1 VNVQTFILSFSFAF
15 AQSIAKSVSRC
26 TAARKTFSAGSWPA
40 IEATGKRRQE
50 VVERFVGPAKTST
63 DNTAKNWL
71 KSSLIRAGAH
81 SSRTHTTGRQT
92 PCGICHFAI
101 ALRMPPQNP
110 RTTGAVTC
118 AG

>member
-1 VNVQTFILSFSFAF
+1 VTVQTFILSFSFAF

-40 IEATGKRRQE
+40 IEATGKRRKE
-50 VVERFVGPAKTST
+50 VVERFVGPAKLQRTT
-63 DNTAKNWL
+63 PRKTGKNPAL
-71 KSSLIRAGAH
+71 SALVRIRAGAY
-81 SSRTHTTGRQT
+81 TTGRQT

-101 ALRMPPQNP
+101 ALRMPPRIP
-110 RTTGAVTC
+110 RTSKAVTC